1 MRVKLTCSDKE
12 CYVEPIRVSGSGILS
27 SMTKSNGFIVI
38 EENKEGIEEGE
49 RVAVVAY

>member
-1 MRVKLTCSDKE
+1 MTCSDKE
-12 CYVEPIRVSGSGILS
+12 CYVVPIRVSGSGILS
-27 SMTKSNGFIVI
+27 SMTKSNGFVLI

>member
-1 MRVKLTCSDKE
+1 MTCSDKE

-27 SMTKSNGFIVI
+27 SMTKSNGFVLI